1 MAVLKCPAD
10 AVFTDDQGRRVGVV
24 DGQAINEIP
33 GAEVL
38 SDGEVEIYQL
48 PAEDEYALAIT
59 ATGDGVVSFDVIRA
73 ENGSAGLTSFQDIPV
88 QSGTQIT
95 GTLQPQGM
103 IESLQSGS
111 ETITPTLQNSID
123 VTGFGAESPEVI
135 PNNNEK
141 PTDEDQAVEE
151 LILEIDSSAAV
162 QNAPTEA
169 ASFRIDHPTSI
180 SKIRTYHWNDG
191 LGQAPG
197 TIGLMDQEGKIFGPW
212 QASGEKGS
220 GGVADAFWVVLPNI
234 DLENGEYTVIDSDP
248 ATWSQNS
255 ETGGRGMT
263 SVWGNSKIGE
273 VGSTCSW
280 SGNWKTRWGE
290 MVLQES
296 GDTVTGSYPHDQGQD
311 TGKVFSQQT
320 RRNLVRGSHP
330 KRAR

>member
-1 MAVLKCPAD
+1 M
-10 AVFTDDQGRRVGVV
+10 
-24 DGQAINEIP
+24 
-33 GAEVL
+33 
-38 SDGEVEIYQL
+38 
-48 PAEDEYALAIT
+48 
-59 ATGDGVVSFDVIRA
+59 

-141 PTDEDQAVEE
+141 PTVEDLANEE

-162 QNAPTEA
+162 QNAPKEA
-169 ASFRIDHPTSI
+169 AFFSIDRPTGI

-197 TIGLMDQEGKIFGPW
+197 TIGIMDQEGNIFGPW
-212 QASGEKGS
+212 QAKGEKGS
-220 GGVADAFWVVLPNI
+220 GGVADAFWVVSPNI
-234 DLENGEYTVIDSDP
+234 DLKNGEYTVIDSDP

-263 SVWGNSKIGE
+263 SVWGHSNSGE
-273 VGSTCSW
+273 VGSACSW
-280 SGNWKTRWGE
+280 NGTWNTSWGE

-296 GDTVTGSYPHDQGQD
+296 GDTVTGSYPHDQGQIQARSFSGRLVGTWSEAPTRKAPD
-311 TGKVFSQQT
+311 DAGEFEFTMAENCSSFIGYWRYGETGDWSGSWTGT
-320 RRNLVRGSHP
+320 R
-330 KRAR
+330 A